1 MTPRCL
7 TQHSCPDGSLDRIAH
22 ARAKHGSVAGQMLA
36 EANAA
41 LFQAGRS
48 AYMAHTTADLSLRPS
63 CHVAP
68 GPVPAPPP
76 LQMPDEEEEEEK
88 EKKPDKEDPD
98 EDKPKPD
105 EPAPSEE

>member
-1 MTPRCL
+1 
-7 TQHSCPDGSLDRIAH
+7 
-22 ARAKHGSVAGQMLA
+22 MLA

-48 AYMAHTTADLSLRPS
+48 AYMAYTQQQMYPCVHLVTSLLVLFP
-63 CHVAP
+63 H
-68 GPVPAPPP
+68 PPP